1 MTTPELVPRRPFGGI
16 VAVWIVAAV
25 AGLVVAFVVPEPW
38 RATWMTIALG
48 GCLIL
53 AFSIQLVYGRP
64 QRFIQRVALSTLG
77 ALLVL
82 GVISAGLALASVT
95 ALIA

>member
-1 MTTPELVPRRPFGGI
+1 MSTTELVPRRPFSGI
-16 VAVWIVAAV
+16 VAVWIVALL
-25 AGLVVAFVVPEPW
+25 AGLAIGIFVDAGS
-38 RATWMTIALG
+38 RLTWMSIALG

-53 AFSIQLVYGRP
+53 AFAVQLAYGRA

-82 GVISAGLALASVT
+82 GVISAGFGLGTLMT
-95 ALIA
+95 AVV